1 MGTINFLRTI
11 FADAEGG
18 RFVSFAREGLPELAK
33 LEAGMDEVSAL
44 SWRGPWDKCRQCVWS
59 WGS

>member
-1 MGTINFLRTI
+1 MGTINFHRTI

-18 RFVSFAREGLPELAK
+18 RFVSLVREGLPELAMF
-33 LEAGMDEVSAL
+33 EAGMDEVSAL
-44 SWRGPWDKCRQCVWS
+44 SWRGLLARCRQCVWS